1 MIQLQNNVYKIPTT
15 VKTGGKSDQSQIYGP
30 SAMKICALKSMDRSM
45 IRQWKKMDYVMN
57 EKEILELLNHPFI
70 MKIHYSFWT
79 KNYFN
84 LVLDFWPGGELF
96 NIIRNQR
103 FSENVARFY
112 IAEIILAIEHW
123 HKNDVLHRDLK
134 PENVLIDY
142 DGHIRL
148 TDFGLSQMNFTK
160 DSKSDI
166 FWGSP
171 EYMPPEMVLKKKYTR
186 MIDIYAIGALLF
198 EMIAGVPPFYAK

>member
-1 MIQLQNNVYKIPTT
+1 
-15 VKTGGKSDQSQIYGP
+15 
-30 SAMKICALKSMDRSM
+30 
-45 IRQWKKMDYVMN
+45 MDYVMN